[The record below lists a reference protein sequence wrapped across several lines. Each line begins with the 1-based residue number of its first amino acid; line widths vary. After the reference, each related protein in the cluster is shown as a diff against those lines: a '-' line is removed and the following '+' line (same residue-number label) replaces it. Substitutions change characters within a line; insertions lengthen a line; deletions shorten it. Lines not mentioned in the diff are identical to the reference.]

1 MQLKGSQ
8 SIFPPEVPARN
19 SFFAIDLI
27 DNFDELFR
35 ESAAFPGDFPCRV
48 EIQRWGHSNKF
59 SAGTSV
65 LVYALF
71 DA

>member
-48 EIQRWGHSNKF
+48 EIQRWGH
-59 SAGTSV
+59 
-65 LVYALF
+65 
-71 DA
+71 

>member
-27 DNFDELFR
+27 DIDLIDNFDELFR

-48 EIQRWGHSNKF
+48 EIERWGH
-59 SAGTSV
+59 
-65 LVYALF
+65 
-71 DA
+71 